1 MCVVSAA
8 GIEWERGAVCGCVA
22 VCVFLGF
29 LGESTGL
36 IMGVAARDRRG
47 EARAGPK
54 CSDLTSNEEDGG
66 HNVVNNEQI
75 RKTDPQSQSSIM
87 QVKKSHVEDE
97 DTYYRAPLV
106 S

>member
-1 MCVVSAA
+1 VSAA
-8 GIEWERGAVCGCVA
+8 GIEMERGAVCVA

-54 CSDLTSNEEDGG
+54 CSDLTSDGEERG
-66 HNVVNNEQI
+66 
-75 RKTDPQSQSSIM
+75 
-87 QVKKSHVEDE
+87 
-97 DTYYRAPLV
+97 
-106 S
+106 